1 MFSMQKQ
8 VCLLGC
14 ICGIKDKPR
23 GLGMTTSALMQVFHL
38 LLDYQ
43 PLRIRMSFVNGLL
56 YTQNFHGSY
65 LKHSPWTYDRL
76 MTGSCTQRVT
86 KQPRA
91 AMELV
96 LAHQDAWL
104 RTSAHRLSRKLFPPS
119 SARKP
124 HNGKV
129 VEKFTNT
136 EQERKRWPCLLS
148 QGCKGN
154 RQSWERES
162 SSCPQRP
169 SDGLTG
175 ESCTGISSAISC

>member
-1 MFSMQKQ
+1 
-8 VCLLGC
+8 
-14 ICGIKDKPR
+14 
-23 GLGMTTSALMQVFHL
+23 
-38 LLDYQ
+38 
-43 PLRIRMSFVNGLL
+43 
-56 YTQNFHGSY
+56 
-65 LKHSPWTYDRL
+65 

-91 AMELV
+91 AVELV

-154 RQSWERES
+154 RQSWEKESLVPALSVLVMGSQVSRAQVSAVPSPAEREA
-162 SSCPQRP
+162 
-169 SDGLTG
+169 G
-175 ESCTGISSAISC
+175 